1 MLNVSAVW
9 EYVLVFGI
17 IGTILSFWP
26 EVDFDDI
33 LVEEE

>member
-17 IGTILSFWP
+17 LGTILSFLP
-26 EVDFDDI
+26 EVDFEESS
-33 LVEEE
+33 LEEE